1 MFELFHAISDA
12 ESAQVRRFVVE
23 HDLTAQLTFRNVHYP
38 EAKAALLERGG
49 TAPPALWDGTTL
61 ISGAEAVIAKLST
74 LKK

>member
-38 EAKAALLERGG
+38 EAKAALRRSTTG
-49 TAPPALWDGTTL
+49 TR
-61 ISGAEAVIAKLST
+61 EAWEEA
-74 LKK
+74 